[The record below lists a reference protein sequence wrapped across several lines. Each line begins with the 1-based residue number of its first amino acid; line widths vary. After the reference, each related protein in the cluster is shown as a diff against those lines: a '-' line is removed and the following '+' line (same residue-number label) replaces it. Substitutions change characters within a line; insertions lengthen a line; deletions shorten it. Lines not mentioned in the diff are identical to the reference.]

1 MVLYFDNSKTGKIMR
16 ITLLNLWMFL
26 LLLNACQAQDK
37 MKHTNALIN
46 ETSPYLLQH
55 AYNPVDWNPWD
66 EAVLAKAQTEKKLLV
81 ISVGY
86 AACHWCHVME
96 EESFEDTTVAN
107 LMNQHFV
114 SIKVDREE
122 RPDIDAIYM
131 GACQLASG
139 EACGWPLNVFALP
152 DGRPVWAG
160 TYFPK
165 KQWLEIL
172 EYFVKIYE
180 ESPEKLEEYAA
191 RLTEGIQELDAVTQ
205 ADESLL
211 QLDLANLEETINVFK
226 SSWDAQKGGRM
237 GAPKFP
243 SPNTQELLLQWAYY
257 QEDTTALALLETT
270 LVKMAQGGIYDQIG
284 GGFARYSTDEDWKVP
299 HFEKML
305 YDNGQLVSLY
315 AKAYALTGKTY
326 YKQIAAASLD
336 FVERALMDAT
346 GGFYS
351 SLDADSE
358 GEEGKFYIWDKQELN
373 KLIRDDKLREY
384 FFEFYQIQSNGNWEN
399 DQNILYHTQSLSSF
413 AQQKGLDEVAL
424 AADFEEIKTI
434 LLNQRNQ
441 RVRPGLDDKVLTSWN
456 ALMLQGYIDAYRYFD
471 EEKYLNL
478 ALKNAN
484 FIATNLLESN
494 GRLDRTYKDGQTKIN
509 AFLDDYALL
518 SQAYIS
524 LYEVTFDAQWLSK
537 AKLMTDY
544 VIDHFYNK
552 DKGIFNYTSDLDPQL
567 IARKVELTDN
577 VIPGSNSSIAKVLY
591 QLSLLFYDASYQEIA
606 RTMVANMYDDLVEPG
621 QVGYYP
627 NWIQLYIS
635 MSNQPYEVAIVGP
648 EYASLQK
655 EFQQKYLPNALFL
668 GGVEEGDL
676 ALLKNKL
683 QEGATMIY
691 VCKDKFC
698 KLPVQEVAAAVEQ
711 MK

>member
-1 MVLYFDNSKTGKIMR
+1 MLIK
-16 ITLLNLWMFL
+16 LLNFL
-26 LLLNACQAQDK
+26 LLIFLFNSCQAQDK

-66 EAVLAKAQTEKKLLV
+66 EAVLKKAQAENKLLV

-107 LMNQHFV
+107 LMNKHFV

-172 EYFVKIYE
+172 EYFVKINE

-211 QLDLANLEETINVFK
+211 QLDLANFAATMNVFK
-226 SSWDAQKGGRM
+226 ESWDPQKGGRR

-243 SPNTQELLLQWAYY
+243 STNTQELLLQWSYY
-257 QEDTTALALLETT
+257 QKDTAALELLETT
-270 LVKMAQGGIYDQIG
+270 LVGMAQGGIYDQIG
-284 GGFARYSTDEDWKVP
+284 GGFARYSTDEDWIVP

-305 YDNGQLVSLY
+305 YDNSQLVSLY
-315 AKAYALTGKTY
+315 AKAYALTGKAY
-326 YKQIAAASLD
+326 YKQIVQSSLV
-336 FVERALMDAT
+336 FVERELMDPS

-358 GEEGKFYIWDKQELN
+358 GEEGKFYIWEQQELA
-373 KLIRDDKLREY
+373 KLIQDEKLREH
-384 FFEFYQIQSNGNWEN
+384 FFEFYQIQSNGNWE
-399 DQNILYHTQSLSSF
+399 DGQNILYHTQSLASF
-413 AQQKGLDEVAL
+413 AQQKGLNEDAL
-424 AADFEEIKTI
+424 AADFERIKTV
-434 LLNQRNQ
+434 LLNKRNQ
-441 RVRPGLDDKVLTSWN
+441 RVRPGLDDKILTSWN
-456 ALMLQGYIDAYRYFD
+456 ALMLQGYIDAYRYLGD
-471 EEKYLNL
+471 QKYLDV
-478 ALKNAN
+478 ALKNAQ
-484 FIATNLLESN
+484 FLAAELLDSN

-518 SQAYIS
+518 SKAYIA
-524 LYEVTFDAQWLSK
+524 LYEVTFDEQWLSK

-544 VIDHFYNK
+544 AVDHFYNEE
-552 DKGIFNYTSDLDPQL
+552 KGMFNYTSDLDPQL
-567 IARKVELTDN
+567 IARKVELIDN
-577 VIPGSNSSIAKVLY
+577 VIPGSNSSIATVLY
-591 QLSLLFYDASYQEIA
+591 QLSLLYYEASYQEIA
-606 RTMVANMYDDLVEPG
+606 RTMVANMYEGVIKPG
-621 QVGYYP
+621 QAGYYS

-635 MSNQPYEVAIVGP
+635 MTNQPYEVAIVGP
-648 EYASLQK
+648 DYAAIQK

-668 GGVEEGDL
+668 GGPEEGNL

-683 QEGATMIY
+683 QEGVTMIY
-691 VCKDKFC
+691 VCQDKFC
-698 KLPVQEVAAAVEQ
+698 KLPVQEVEAAVAQ

>member
-1 MVLYFDNSKTGKIMR
+1 MR
-16 ITLLNLWMFL
+16 ITLLIFL
-26 LLLNACQAQDK
+26 LLFLLNACQAQDE

-66 EAVLAKAQTEKKLLV
+66 EAVLAKAQAENKLLI

-107 LMNQHFV
+107 LMNKHFV

-172 EYFVKIYE
+172 EYFVKINE

-226 SSWDAQKGGRM
+226 ESWDPQKGGRR

-243 SPNTQELLLQWAYY
+243 SPNTQELLLQWSYY
-257 QEDTTALALLETT
+257 EKDTTALELLETT
-270 LVKMAQGGIYDQIG
+270 LVGMAQGGIYDQIG

-305 YDNGQLVSLY
+305 YDNSQLVSLY

-326 YKQIAAASLD
+326 YKQIAEASLV
-336 FVERALMDAT
+336 FVERELMDPS

-358 GEEGKFYIWDKQELN
+358 GEEGKFYIWEKQELT
-373 KLIRDDKLREY
+373 KLIQDEKLREH

-399 DQNILYHTQSLSSF
+399 GQNILYHTQSLASF
-413 AQQKGLDEVAL
+413 ARQKGLDEGAL
-424 AADFEEIKTI
+424 AADFDRIKAII
-434 LLNQRNQ
+434 LNKRNQ
-441 RVRPGLDDKVLTSWN
+441 RVRPGLDDKILTSWN
-456 ALMLQGYIDAYRYFD
+456 ALMLQGYIDAYRYLGD
-471 EEKYLNL
+471 QKYLDI
-478 ALKNAN
+478 ALKNAQ
-484 FIATNLLESN
+484 FLATELLDSN
-494 GRLDRTYKDGQTKIN
+494 GRLNRTYKDGQTKIN

-518 SQAYIS
+518 SKAYIA
-524 LYEVTFDAQWLSK
+524 LYEVTFDEQWLSK

-544 VIDHFYNK
+544 VVDYFYNEE
-552 DKGIFNYTSDLDPQL
+552 KGMFNYTSDLDPQL
-567 IARKVELTDN
+567 IARKVELIDN
-577 VIPGSNSSIAKVLY
+577 VIPGSNSSMATVLY
-591 QLSLLFYDASYQEIA
+591 QLSLLYYEASYQEIA
-606 RTMVANMYDDLVEPG
+606 RTMVANMYKGLINPG
-621 QVGYYP
+621 QAGYYP

-635 MSNQPYEVAIVGP
+635 MTNQPYEVAIVGP
-648 EYASLQK
+648 DYAAIQK

-668 GGVEEGDL
+668 GGPEEGSL

-683 QEGATMIY
+683 QEGTTMIY

-698 KLPVQEVAAAVEQ
+698 KLPVQEVSAAVAQ
-711 MK
+711 MQ

>member
-1 MVLYFDNSKTGKIMR
+1 MR
-16 ITLLNLWMFL
+16 ITLLNLWML
-26 LLLNACQAQDK
+26 LFLLNACQAQDK

-66 EAVLAKAQTEKKLLV
+66 EAVLEKAQTEKKLLV

-96 EESFEDTTVAN
+96 AESFEDTTVAN
-107 LMNQHFV
+107 LMNEHFV

-180 ESPEKLEEYAA
+180 ESPDKLEEYAT

-211 QLDLANLEETINVFK
+211 QLDLANLEEAIDVFK
-226 SSWDAQKGGRM
+226 SSYDTQKGGRR

-315 AKAYALTGKTY
+315 AKAYALTGKPY
-326 YKQIAAASLD
+326 YKQIAVASLD
-336 FVERALMDAT
+336 FVERELMDPT

-358 GEEGKFYIWDKQELN
+358 GEEGKFYIWEKQELT
-373 KLIRDDKLREY
+373 KLIRDDKLRAY
-384 FFEFYQIQSNGNWEN
+384 FFEFYQIQNDGNWEN
-399 DQNILYHTQSLSSF
+399 GQNILYHTESLESF
-413 AQQKGLDEVAL
+413 TQQKDLDEVAL
-424 AADFEEIKTI
+424 AADFEKIKTT

-471 EEKYLNL
+471 EQKYLDL

-494 GRLDRTYKDGQTKIN
+494 GRLDRSYKDGQTKIN

-518 SQAYIS
+518 SKAYIS

-544 VIDHFYNK
+544 VIDHFYNE
-552 DKGIFNYTSDLDPQL
+552 DKGVFNYTSDLDPQL

-577 VIPGSNSSIAKVLY
+577 VIPGSNSSIATVLY

-606 RTMVANMYDDLVEPG
+606 KTMVANMYDGLVKPG

-648 EYASLQK
+648 DYADFQK

-668 GGVEEGDL
+668 GGSEEGDL

-683 QEGATMIY
+683 QEGVTMIY